1 MIVEIVEYN
10 TFQTWG
16 DRDVNVF
23 IFFEKRKRSNRFAKK
38 FVFKND
44 SFLKHSIFKRIVF
57 IKLVVSLTIIID
69 VLSLPIVIL

>member
-16 DRDVNVF
+16 YRDVNVF

-44 SFLKHSIFKRIVF
+44 SFLKHSIFKGSF
-57 IKLVVSLTIIID
+57 L
-69 VLSLPIVIL
+69 